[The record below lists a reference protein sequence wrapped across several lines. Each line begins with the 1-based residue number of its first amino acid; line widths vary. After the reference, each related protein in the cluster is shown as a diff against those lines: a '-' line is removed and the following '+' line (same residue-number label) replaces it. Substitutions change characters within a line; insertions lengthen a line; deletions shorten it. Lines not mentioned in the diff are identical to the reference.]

1 MKNQLE
7 DRTLIIGHKNP
18 DTDSICSAIAYSY
31 LKNQLGDATKY
42 VPRRAGEVNEETK
55 FVLDYFHQEAPQ
67 LQKSVETQV
76 KDAPVL
82 TGTGVNREISLK
94 KAWEL
99 MQEKKETTLAV
110 VDENQKLEGVITI
123 NDIAKSY
130 MKILDNT
137 ILSKAGTSYASIAQT
152 LDGKFV
158 AGDEHGVFSKGKTLI
173 AASGAEHLKES
184 MEEGDLIILGDE
196 VQCQKEAVDHH
207 AACLIICDGA
217 KIGQEII
224 DQAKAKNIV
233 VIAVEH
239 DLFTTVRLMNQ
250 SLPIGYFMTTK
261 DLDTFTLEDDLIEVK
276 EVMAG
281 VRHRD
286 FPVLDAEGKFVG
298 MFSRRCLLNA
308 KGKKIILVDHNE
320 KTQAVD
326 GMEHANLREVIDHHR
341 MGTVETVGPI
351 YYRAQPLGCTATI
364 VYQMFKENGVE
375 IPKEIAGLMCSAIIS
390 DTLLFRSPTCTPVDK
405 EVGMELAKIAGI
417 DVNAYANDMFAAGS
431 NLKKMTDEQIFHQDY
446 KQFALGKMTIGIGQ
460 ISSLNADELVTLEK
474 RLLPYLEGVV
484 AEGEES
490 MIFFMLT
497 NILEESTSL
506 LCVGEGAEALIE
518 KAFALEGKDDV
529 IRRTQMIYLPGV
541 VSRKKQLVP
550 ALVVSV

>member
-1 MKNQLE
+1 M
-7 DRTLIIGHKNP
+7 
-18 DTDSICSAIAYSY
+18 
-31 LKNQLGDATKY
+31 
-42 VPRRAGEVNEETK
+42 
-55 FVLDYFHQEAPQ
+55 
-67 LQKSVETQV
+67 
-76 KDAPVL
+76 
-82 TGTGVNREISLK
+82 
-94 KAWEL
+94 
-99 MQEKKETTLAV
+99 
-110 VDENQKLEGVITI
+110 
-123 NDIAKSY
+123 
-130 MKILDNT
+130 
-137 ILSKAGTSYASIAQT
+137 
-152 LDGKFV
+152 
-158 AGDEHGVFSKGKTLI
+158 
-173 AASGAEHLKES
+173 
-184 MEEGDLIILGDE
+184 
-196 VQCQKEAVDHH
+196 
-207 AACLIICDGA
+207 
-217 KIGQEII
+217 
-224 DQAKAKNIV
+224 
-233 VIAVEH
+233 
-239 DLFTTVRLMNQ
+239 
-250 SLPIGYFMTTK
+250 
-261 DLDTFTLEDDLIEVK
+261 
-276 EVMAG
+276 MAG

-326 GMEHANLREVIDHHR
+326 GMEHADLREVIDHHR

-351 YYRAQPLGCTATI
+351 YYRAQPLGCTSTI

>member
-173 AASGAEHLKES
+173 AASG
-184 MEEGDLIILGDE
+184 
-196 VQCQKEAVDHH
+196 Q
-207 AACLIICDGA
+207 
-217 KIGQEII
+217 
-224 DQAKAKNIV
+224 N
-233 VIAVEH
+233 
-239 DLFTTVRLMNQ
+239 T
-250 SLPIGYFMTTK
+250 
-261 DLDTFTLEDDLIEVK
+261 
-276 EVMAG
+276 
-281 VRHRD
+281 
-286 FPVLDAEGKFVG
+286 
-298 MFSRRCLLNA
+298 
-308 KGKKIILVDHNE
+308 
-320 KTQAVD
+320 
-326 GMEHANLREVIDHHR
+326 
-341 MGTVETVGPI
+341 
-351 YYRAQPLGCTATI
+351 
-364 VYQMFKENGVE
+364 
-375 IPKEIAGLMCSAIIS
+375 
-390 DTLLFRSPTCTPVDK
+390 
-405 EVGMELAKIAGI
+405 
-417 DVNAYANDMFAAGS
+417 
-431 NLKKMTDEQIFHQDY
+431 
-446 KQFALGKMTIGIGQ
+446 
-460 ISSLNADELVTLEK
+460 
-474 RLLPYLEGVV
+474 
-484 AEGEES
+484 
-490 MIFFMLT
+490 
-497 NILEESTSL
+497 
-506 LCVGEGAEALIE
+506 
-518 KAFALEGKDDV
+518 
-529 IRRTQMIYLPGV
+529 
-541 VSRKKQLVP
+541 
-550 ALVVSV
+550 